1 MSLANTFIRFPLA
14 AAMLAAMGTSSGG
27 ATRSGGGGQDEAE
40 VCECGMVARDDM
52 PVPALEAIVRE
63 AGGLDFGPVT
73 TFEREGAQFFTADM
87 VRDGHVTGVEVDAA
101 GAVKSVSTEIE
112 AWELPVAVKR
122 VVDAETLGFPARSF
136 VVRTTGSETLYLVD
150 AATER
155 RGKQLEI
162 DPQGRVV
169 NKVLKIS

>member
-1 MSLANTFIRFPLA
+1 MSRANSFIRFPLA
-14 AAMLAAMGTSSGG
+14 AAMLAAMGSATGAGGSTGRSLGDATESGLVER
-27 ATRSGGGGQDEAE
+27 ADVPQ
-40 VCECGMVARDDM
+40 
-52 PVPALEAIVRE
+52 PALEAIVRE

-73 TFEREGAQFFTADM
+73 VSERDGASLYQADM

-101 GAVKSVSTEIE
+101 GAVKSVTTEIE
-112 AWELPVAVKR
+112 VWELPLAVKR
-122 VVDAETLGFPARSF
+122 VADAETLGFPARSF
-136 VVRTTGSETLYLVD
+136 VARTQDDVTVYLVD

-162 DPQGRVV
+162 DPQGRVL

>member
-27 ATRSGGGGQDEAE
+27 TGRASAGECEAA
-40 VCECGMVARDDM
+40 ECAMVARAAL

-73 TFEREGAQFFTADM
+73 TFQREGAQLFTADM
-87 VRDGHVTGVEVDAA
+87 VRDGHVTGVEVDAE
-101 GAVKSVSTEIE
+101 GAVHSVTKEIE

-136 VVRTTGSETLYLVD
+136 VLRTAGSETSYVVD
-150 AATER
+150 AATNR
-155 RGKQLEI
+155 RGKRLEI
-162 DPQGRVV
+162 SEGGVLLS
-169 NKVLKIS
+169 KELKIG

>member
-1 MSLANTFIRFPLA
+1 MSLADTFIRFPIA
-14 AAMLAAMGTSSGG
+14 AAMLAAMGTASGG
-27 ATRSGGGGQDEAE
+27 TSRSAGPDDCEAF
-40 VCECGMVARDDM
+40 ECGMVARADM
-52 PVPALEAIVRE
+52 PVPAFEAIVRE

-73 TFEREGAQFFTADM
+73 TFEREGAQLFTADM

-101 GAVKSVSTEIE
+101 GAVRSVSTEIE
-112 AWELPVAVKR
+112 VWELPVAVKR

-136 VVRTTGSETLYLVD
+136 MVRTQGEETLYLVD

-162 DPQGRVV
+162 DPQGRVL
-169 NKVLKIS
+169 NKVLKIG

>member
-1 MSLANTFIRFPLA
+1 
-14 AAMLAAMGTSSGG
+14 MLAAMGTASVETGRRACTG
-27 ATRSGGGGQDEAE
+27 
-40 VCECGMVARDDM
+40 ECGMVARADV
-52 PVPALEAIVRE
+52 PEPALDAIVRE

-73 TFEREGAQFFTADM
+73 LVERGEEGAPLYAADM

-101 GAVKSVSTEIE
+101 GAVKSVTTELE

-122 VVDAETLGFPARSF
+122 IVDAETLGFPARSF
-136 VVRTTGSETLYLVD
+136 SVRTSGGETVYMVD

-162 DPQGRVV
+162 DPLGRIV

>member
-1 MSLANTFIRFPLA
+1 MSLADSFIRFPLA
-14 AAMLAAMGTSSGG
+14 AAMLAAMGTASVETGRRACTG
-27 ATRSGGGGQDEAE
+27 
-40 VCECGMVARDDM
+40 ECGMVARADV
-52 PVPALEAIVRE
+52 PEPALDAIVRE

-73 TFEREGAQFFTADM
+73 LVERGEGAAPLYAADM

-101 GAVKSVSTEIE
+101 GAVQSVTTELE
-112 AWELPVAVKR
+112 AWELPTVVKR
-122 VVDAETLGFPARSF
+122 IADAETLGFPARSF
-136 VVRTTGSETLYLVD
+136 SVRTSGSETLYMVD

-162 DPQGRVV
+162 DPLGRIV

>member
-1 MSLANTFIRFPLA
+1 MSRVNSFIRFPLA
-14 AAMLAAMGTSSGG
+14 AAMLAAMGTAAHSGG
-27 ATRSGGGGQDEAE
+27 VGAGKQ
-40 VCECGMVARDDM
+40 RDTGLGLVSRADV
-52 PVPALEAIVRE
+52 PEPALEAITRE

-73 TFEREGAQFFTADM
+73 LTQREGETVYQADM
-87 VRDGHVTGVEVDAA
+87 VRDGHVTGVEVDAD
-101 GAVKSVSTEIE
+101 GAVQSVTTEIE
-112 AWELPVAVKR
+112 VWELPPAVKR

-136 VVRTTGSETLYLVD
+136 VVRTRGAETLYLVD

-162 DPQGRVV
+162 DPLGRVV